1 MKKILLNIS
10 ILLFTNFTIAQ
21 VAVGKTDVEGDAI
34 LDFGS
39 GTTKGLL
46 LPVITDLPVSPA
58 NGTFL
63 MDSNDLIVK
72 VYENDQWL
80 ELTDEGALSGIPNT
94 TDVILNSSDE
104 VGQGII
110 IGSETSSA
118 TGVLVLESA
127 DKAMVLPKVANPAEN
142 IKSPRAGMMC
152 YDTTNDVIAVFDG
165 NQWNFWE

>member
-1 MKKILLNIS
+1 MKKILVNIS
-10 ILLFTNFTIAQ
+10 ILLLANFTMAQ
-21 VAVGKTDVEGDAI
+21 VAIGKSTIEGDAL

-39 GTTKGLL
+39 GSAKGIL
-46 LPVITDLPVSPA
+46 LPVITDLPASPA

-63 MDSNDLIVK
+63 MDSNDLTVK
-72 VYENDQWL
+72 VYENDQWVG
-80 ELTDEGALSGIPNT
+80 LTEVGAISGIPNT

-104 VGQGII
+104 VGEGII

-118 TGVLVLESA
+118 SGVLVLEAA

-152 YDTTNDVIAVFDG
+152 YDTTNDVIAIFDG